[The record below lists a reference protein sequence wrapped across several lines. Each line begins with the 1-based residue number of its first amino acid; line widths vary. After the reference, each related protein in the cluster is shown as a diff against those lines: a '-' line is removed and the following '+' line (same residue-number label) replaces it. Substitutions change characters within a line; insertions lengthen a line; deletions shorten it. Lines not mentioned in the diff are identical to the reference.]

1 MNILYGLEPAK
12 PKKSAAVELA
22 GLIILKGVDNAL
34 TEFSKMKDNKDE
46 YVVREREL
54 NQLGYNLLLENK
66 VTEAV
71 KVFKLNVDLY
81 PDSWNV
87 YDSYGE
93 ALAAAGDTE
102 KCYPELQKVN
112 RAES

>member
-1 MNILYGLEPAK
+1 
-12 PKKSAAVELA
+12 
-22 GLIILKGVDNAL
+22 
-34 TEFSKMKDNKDE
+34 MKDNKDE

-102 KCYPELQKVN
+102 NAILNYKKVN